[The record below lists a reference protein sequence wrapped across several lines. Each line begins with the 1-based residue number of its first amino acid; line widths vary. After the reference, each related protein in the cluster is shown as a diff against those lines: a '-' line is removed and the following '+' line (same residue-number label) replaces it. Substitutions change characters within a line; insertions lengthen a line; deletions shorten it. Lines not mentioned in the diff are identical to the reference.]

1 MFLVRVGSGMLKP
14 LLVRQLNRLI
24 CGVLGLVSPAS
35 FAFGQQVLDL
45 SVEQVNLGIYG
56 VAGLIIALLVFIFL
70 LKITQ
75 GSSHRKLAAQAQEI
89 NQTFALLDS
98 FNEASIHLDQAGKII
113 YLNRVGCYFLGKKT
127 EDIINRDFSDFFS
140 QQNLSQIESKV
151 NENSPGKIQI
161 FERNRHLTLEFK
173 RSIDFLHPIAIVVT
187 IADVTNNQL
196 KIDKQ
201 RSEIEQYESRLT
213 LTKLGRVWLDLEKK
227 TYLGD
232 HVFANMLQRDVSELS
247 GNLGQFAAL
256 IEHSDLFEFNKT
268 LEETKR
274 QPTVECRC
282 HFNSKQGPILIQLFG
297 RVCQI
302 NAKGEPVSI
311 EFMVQDQSELSEQT
325 RQAEISENLTK
336 ALLNSS
342 RHGVYLLN
350 DSNQVV
356 TCNTAFESF
365 FRTSQSKIMS
375 KDIHD
380 LEFLPEDIR
389 QLHPKAGGDIQF
401 SRLGQ
406 NKEFTISAL
415 DKSVRHL
422 RLSIKSYTDKNGHKA
437 GMVGMMEDISEL
449 KKATLMAQS
458 ERKRF
463 DDLLNLAP
471 LSIAIM
477 DSHDNLIQ
485 GNPSLLKRLDTTA
498 KELKKTTLY
507 QLFADPNHSAKAAK
521 ELNKNG
527 KLHQFKAN
535 LKDKNGNTLAS
546 EISIDVLDTEQQEY
560 LCWIADISAEQY
572 QLHKFEQLLVNTSEP
587 MAILSE
593 QGFSRLNEAACAFF
607 DVEDE
612 QQLLGTLPNDDAFNK
627 NSDTAEE
634 LAKHIAQ
641 VKQEGQMQSLLWE
654 HQVNGQALPCQLSLV
669 PIFKAQQCEAILCIW
684 KDFRAI
690 KEAER
695 ARLEAINLHQ
705 AAQRQVAE
713 KQQLLENSQDLL
725 ANKAKSLVDT
735 QTQLQAAQIDLSAK
749 QNTISDLQQ
758 AHQDISKQI
767 QQLQQEYQ
775 SSRDKLAQSQSEN
788 EELAGQLESSVSKV
802 RGLQEQRNQIADALQ
817 YSERKYSAVQNQLA
831 QSEKVTQTLK
841 QEQALQQQK
850 MAGFIGQIDNL
861 KQSITQKDQ
870 QISDVSGQIS
880 TLQSQ
885 LSSSGRTTEKLRELL
900 INQRKASA
908 QAEQERR
915 ELELACHSA
924 QSELST
930 KARHV
935 EHLQHEMHKL
945 EEMSHQQQGNM
956 QQQHA
961 QLQQE
966 LAAKQ
971 QLLSDTQHK
980 LDETQQASAREK
992 IEKEQQQAVL
1002 KSLQN
1007 ELVEM
1012 EHSVQQRQEQI
1023 NQANQQLQ
1031 LQQSQLQAE
1040 LLDKQQ
1046 KLQQSEL
1053 ILNEAKQQ
1061 TDAEKQEKA
1070 KQQEIFA
1077 QLQHELSLLK
1087 QRELEQQQLIIQSE
1101 QQWQAQQEALKNE
1114 AQIKQQELQETQQK
1128 LDEKQRLADL
1138 EKRQRIEQQHRLEQL
1153 TVELADVE
1161 KRAVKQQALMD
1172 GNEEQR
1178 RQFLT
1183 EIEEQKH
1190 QLQIALQ
1197 QAEQQNIDM
1206 KSKLDGNL
1214 RELEQAESQVNQTL
1228 SGEQKLQAELNEAR
1242 HAAEDLAKRLH
1253 QQEQQETALQKQLAE
1268 QQLAL
1273 QGREQNIHELQSKQA
1288 ALTEELQQVQQ
1299 EYSQSKQSLDDQDD
1313 SQSALNKQL
1322 EKLELEL
1329 LNSKTQL
1336 ELKEKS
1342 LQAAQQQVES
1352 SQSQLAQ
1359 QEQALVAAHKV
1370 ELQQAQVEEQQEEA
1384 RPAPH
1389 FAQLP
1394 LPANPEAWFD
1404 LLPYLQKQTSAEP
1417 LPVALN
1423 KLMDELDSN
1432 IKLADEAMSTED
1444 LSKIK
1449 LSVRQLLALANRVNS
1464 MALID
1469 QVTRLEADCTQGLID
1484 NITIAW
1490 PSVKKSLM
1498 TTLRVIY
1505 SHLHA

>member
-1 MFLVRVGSGMLKP
+1 MGRGMLKP
-14 LLVRQLNRLI
+14 VLLRQLNRLI
-24 CGVLGLVSPAS
+24 VGALGLVSHAS
-35 FAFGQQVLDL
+35 FALGHQVLNL
-45 SVEQVNLGIYG
+45 SVEQVDIGLY
-56 VAGLIIALLVFIFL
+56 VLLGLIIALVIFIL
-70 LKITQ
+70 LLNIRQ
-75 GSSHRKLAAQAQEI
+75 RSSRLKLAAQALEI
-89 NQTFALLDS
+89 KQTLALMDT

-113 YLNRVGCYFLGKKT
+113 YLNRAGCYFLGKKA
-127 EDIINRDFSDFFS
+127 EDIVNSDFSSFFS
-140 QQNLSQIESKV
+140 QQNLPQIENKI

-161 FERNRHLTLEFK
+161 FERNRYLTLDFK
-173 RSIDFLHPIAIVVT
+173 RSADFLEPIVTVVT
-187 IADVTNNQL
+187 IADVTNHQL
-196 KIDKQ
+196 KVDKQ
-201 RSEIEQYESRLT
+201 SNEIKQYESRLT
-213 LTKLGRVWLDLEKK
+213 LSKLGRISVDLDKK
-227 TYLGD
+227 TYVGD
-232 HVFANMLQRDVSELS
+232 VVFATMLQRDANELS
-247 GNLGQFAAL
+247 GNLGQLTAL
-256 IEHSDLFEFNKT
+256 IEHSDLFEFNKA
-268 LEETKR
+268 LEQFKR
-274 QPTVECRC
+274 QPTSEFRC
-282 HFNSKQGPILIQLFG
+282 QFNGKQGPHLCQLYG
-297 RVCQI
+297 WVSQV
-302 NAKGEPVSI
+302 NVKGEPLSV
-311 EFMVQDQSELSEQT
+311 EFMVQDQSELAEQT
-325 RQAEISENLTK
+325 RQAQSSENLTK
-336 ALLNSS
+336 VLLNSS

-350 DSNQVV
+350 DSSQVV
-356 TCNTAFESF
+356 ACNTAFESL
-365 FRTSQSKIMS
+365 FRTSQSKINS
-375 KDIHD
+375 QAIHD
-380 LEFLPEDIR
+380 LEFLPEEIR

-406 NKEFTISAL
+406 SKEFTITSF
-415 DKSVRHL
+415 DKSARHL
-422 RLSIKSYTDKNGHKA
+422 RFSLKFYTDKNGHKA

-449 KKATLMAQS
+449 KKANLMAQK

-477 DSHDNLIQ
+477 DSNDNIIQ
-485 GNPSLLKRLDTTA
+485 GNPSLLKRLGTTT

-521 ELNKNG
+521 ELNKNS
-527 KLHQFKAN
+527 KLHEFKAN
-535 LKDKNGNTLAS
+535 LKDNHGHTLAS
-546 EISIDVLDTEQQEY
+546 ELTIDLLDSEEQEY

-572 QLHKFEQLLVNTSEP
+572 QMQKFEQLLVHTSEP
-587 MAILSE
+587 MAILAE
-593 QGFSRLNEAACAFF
+593 QGFARLNDAACGFF

-612 QQLLGTLPNDDAFNK
+612 QQLLGTLPYDDVVNK
-627 NSDTAEE
+627 DPDTAQE
-634 LAKHIAQ
+634 LAQHIAQ
-641 VKQEGQMQSLLWE
+641 VKQDGKIQSLLWE
-654 HQVNGQALPCQLSLV
+654 HQVNGQALPCQLTLV

-705 AAQRQVAE
+705 AAQRQVDE

-735 QTQLQAAQIDLSAK
+735 QTRLQAAQVDLSAK

-788 EELAGQLESSVSKV
+788 EELASQLESSVSKV

-817 YSERKYSAVQNQLA
+817 YSERKYSTVQIQLEK
-831 QSEKVTQTLK
+831 SEKVTQTLQ

-992 IEKEQQQAVL
+992 VEKEQQQALL

-1012 EHSVQQRQEQI
+1012 EQSAQQRQEQI

-1031 LQQSQLQAE
+1031 QQQSQLQAE

-1087 QRELEQQQLIIQSE
+1087 QRELEQQQLITQSE

-1178 RQFLT
+1178 RQFLS
-1183 EIEEQKH
+1183 EIEQQKH
-1190 QLQIALQ
+1190 HLQIALQ

-1242 HAAEDLAKRLH
+1242 HAAEGLAKRLQ
-1253 QQEQQETALQKQLAE
+1253 QQEQQEAALQNQLAE

-1273 QGREQNIHELQSKQA
+1273 QGREQNIHELQTKQT
-1288 ALTEELQQVQQ
+1288 ALTQELHQVQQ

-1313 SQSALNKQL
+1313 SQSELNKQL

-1352 SQSQLAQ
+1352 SQSKLAQ

-1389 FAQLP
+1389 FAKLP
-1394 LPANPEAWFD
+1394 LPANAEAWFD
-1404 LLPYLQKQTSAEP
+1404 LLPYLQKQTSTEP

-1432 IKLADEAMSTED
+1432 IKLADEAMNTED

-1449 LSVRQLLALANRVNS
+1449 LSVRQLLSLANRVNS

-1469 QVTRLEADCTQGLID
+1469 QVTRLEADCSQGLID